1 MRILMWIL
9 MRCKAAGMC
18 ISPRPYNKALL
29 LKQADQ
35 AKIAL
40 AVSQQ
45 VALVGSQS
53 LYDKINKNFKE
64 NGFDAI
70 FAKVK
75 QFSSFLYYIS
85 YHWARGKVWVRKIKI
100 LGIFY
105 YYYFAICNGFQRKV
119 T

>member
-1 MRILMWIL
+1 MPWPSECHGERNCCINPN
-9 MRCKAAGMC
+9 RCKAAGMC

-35 AKIAL
+35 EKIAL

-85 YHWARGKVWVRKIKI
+85 YLWARGKVWGRKSR
-100 LGIFY
+100 F
-105 YYYFAICNGFQRKV
+105 
-119 T
+119 